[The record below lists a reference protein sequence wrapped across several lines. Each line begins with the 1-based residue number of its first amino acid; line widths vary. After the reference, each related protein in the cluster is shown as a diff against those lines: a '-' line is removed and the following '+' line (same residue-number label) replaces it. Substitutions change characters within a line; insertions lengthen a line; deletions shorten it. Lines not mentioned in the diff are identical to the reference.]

1 MKNNILIFFSLI
13 IILIIL
19 VIIAG
24 VYKFN
29 YLSSLPGYDVDGNK
43 LDEVENVS
51 DYKNTTYR
59 IDAEPV
65 TLVDGFAEK
74 EILSDSASMI
84 TTRYFGNEVRTDLN
98 DDGREDVVFLLT
110 QDAGGSG
117 IFYYVVAA
125 LNTEAG
131 WVGSEAFLLGDR
143 IAPQTTEI
151 SREPNHKNVI
161 VVNYADRAAD
171 EPMSTPPSIGK
182 SVWLKLD
189 VDSMTFGT
197 VEQNFSGEA
206 NPDIMTLD
214 MQTWTWI
221 NTRYNNDTELVP
233 KQEKSF
239 TLTFDGDG
247 SVSATTD
254 CNKMSGSYELD
265 GNQISFGPM
274 AMTRM
279 FCADSQEQEFAAM
292 LNEVQSFFFTSRGEL
307 ILELKFDSG
316 SAMFR

>member
-29 YLSSLPGYDVDGNK
+29 YLSSLPSYDVDGNK
-43 LDEVENVS
+43 IDEVENVL

-151 SREPNHKNVI
+151 SREPNHNNVI

-197 VEQNFSGEA
+197 VEKNFSGEA

-233 KQEKSF
+233 KQEKAF

-254 CNKMSGSYELD
+254 CNKMNGSYELD

-292 LNEVQSFFFTSRGEL
+292 LNEVQSFFFNGRGEL